1 MIRLPNN
8 SQRISIIGK
17 TGSGKTHAGLWHLS
31 IRDFKI
37 PWVIINS
44 KNDSSFN
51 IEHAR
56 YIDYDYN
63 FKNKDKGLFI
73 IVPYPE
79 EKDELNQFLLK
90 LWAKERIG
98 ILVDEA
104 ADIGDLPA
112 YERIVRQGRSKNIPV
127 IQLTQRPVGVSRYVI
142 SESDFF
148 QIFFIN
154 DERDIKTIQSF
165 VPLEKSIIPKQ
176 QTRKSLYYNVL
187 DDKIDL
193 ISPLPPPELIYERL
207 NEKLRKKFNF
217 I

>member
-1 MIRLPNN
+1 MVQLPNN

-37 PWVIINS
+37 PWIIINS
-44 KNDSSFN
+44 KNDEAFN
-51 IEHAR
+51 IDHAQ
-56 YIDYDYN
+56 YISYDYN
-63 FKNKDKGLFI
+63 FKSKDKGLFI
-73 IVPYPE
+73 IIPYPDE
-79 EKDELNQFLLK
+79 QTELNEFLLK

-112 YERIVRQGRSKNIPV
+112 YERIMKQGRSKNIPV

-142 SESDFF
+142 SESEFF

-154 DERDIKTIQSF
+154 DERDIKTIQAF
-165 VPLEKSIIPKQ
+165 APIEKGKIPQ
-176 QTRKSLYYNVL
+176 QESHQSLYYNVL
-187 DDKIDL
+187 KNKIDL
-193 ISPLPPPELIYERL
+193 IAPLPPADIIYDRL